1 MFAPTEPDLFTT
13 TSPPLFELLCSYVTD
28 DQAHVLHVDFEGRCT
43 RNIKIIGGDNWCQ
56 HAEALCLAWAV
67 DGHPV
72 ELWWPGDP
80 VPLAFIEAAKNPRW
94 IVTSFNA
101 AFERSVFRHILI
113 PKFGFPEIPLEQW
126 RCSQAMAAALAL
138 PLDLDQLAEALD
150 LNHRKDATGHKLM
163 MKMTKPRKPLKRED
177 PTALL

>member
-80 VPLAFIEAAKNPRW
+80 VPLAFIEAAKNNPQ
-94 IVTSFNA
+94 IH
-101 AFERSVFRHILI
+101 EKVFQRFRRL
-113 PKFGFPEIPLEQW
+113 
-126 RCSQAMAAALAL
+126 RNRR
-138 PLDLDQLAEALD
+138 LDGR
-150 LNHRKDATGHKLM
+150 NGG
-163 MKMTKPRKPLKRED
+163 
-177 PTALL
+177 